1 MDTVNMK
8 LTLSCVVCGLVLA
21 SSGEATLGQLYT
33 ETFDDLNAST
43 RWMDN
48 TTGMGLDLTVDPA
61 VAKPMDTVADFAFDY
76 SSVGIPSAPNS
87 GGTTIGMKLQANL
100 FSDAFGGFS
109 VSPLTQNFTGD
120 YVLSYD
126 MWQNYNGPLDSGF
139 NGTTNLTYGGIMTSG
154 TVSNFP
160 GTADG
165 VWFAAT
171 GDGDSGADYRAYSQ
185 DRAVSYQVPGT
196 EPEDDAAVYF
206 ADSRNNTA
214 DLYRLNINPAPDPV
228 GDPFTG
234 GVTAP
239 AAQLNLYPQ
248 QTGAVKAGALGMA
261 WRHHEITK
269 SGDIITWSVDGFDL
283 IQVDA
288 SKFVTNQ
295 PGGGNILFGYSDT
308 GQGSSTDFNAQFLL
322 FGLIDNVEVS
332 ALTAMDDADFDEDGD
347 VDGKDF
353 LAWQRG
359 FGIDD
364 GSAQLADGDAT
375 GDGNVDQADLVAWQ
389 TQYGVP
395 LTANLAAV
403 PEPMSI
409 VSCAMFGLLWF
420 LGYRPCR
427 QPVLVR

>member
-1 MDTVNMK
+1 MK
-8 LTLSCVVCGLVLA
+8 LKLTFSFVLSAVMLA
-21 SSGEATLGQLYT
+21 SNGSTTFGQLYT

-48 TTGMGLDLTVDPA
+48 TTGMGLDLTVTPA
-61 VAKPMDTVADFAFDY
+61 TPKAMDTSADFAFDY
-76 SSVGIPSAPNS
+76 STIGIPSAPNS
-87 GGTTIGMKLQANL
+87 VGGSTIGMKLQANL

-109 VSPLTQNFTGD
+109 VSPLTQDFTGD

-139 NGTTNLTYGGIMTSG
+139 NGTTNLTYGGIMSSG

-165 VWFAAT
+165 VWFATT

-185 DRAVSYQVPGT
+185 DRAVSYQLPGT
-196 EPEDDAAVYF
+196 APEDDAATYF
-206 ADSRNNTA
+206 AGSRNNTA

-228 GDPFTG
+228 NDPFTG
-234 GVTAP
+234 EVTAP
-239 AAQLNLYPQ
+239 AAQLALFPQ
-248 QTGAVKAGALGMA
+248 QTGAVKAGAIGMA

-269 SGDIITWSVDGFDL
+269 VGDIITWSVDGIDL
-283 IQVDA
+283 IQIDA
-288 SKFVTNQ
+288 SLFVNVQ

-308 GQGSSTDFNAQFLL
+308 GGSSSTDPNAQFLL
-322 FGLIDNVEVS
+322 FGLIDNIEVN
-332 ALTAMDDADFDEDGD
+332 ALTAVEDADFDGDGD

-353 LAWQRG
+353 LTWQRG
-359 FGIDD
+359 FGIND
-364 GSAQLADGDAT
+364 GSAQLGDGDAT

-395 LTANLAAV
+395 LTPSLAAV
-403 PEPMSI
+403 PEPMSFI
-409 VSCAMFGLLWF
+409 SCTLFALLYL

-427 QPVLVR
+427 QSAIPR